1 MDNSQFIKLI
11 NSSRYSRRLLVLAK
25 KIMFTKCDIGQLHL
39 GTVNA
44 LKQYM
49 IHVLCIHI
57 WKMKWKRNRIQNKK
71 YCAEWRI
78 CFFAISKDER
88 TTIKKKKNANVQ
100 NTEWKHKLKIY
111 TSAPSLFAVLRSHFV
126 IRRKVNYYRSVF
138 SLCCSVYLLLS
149 LRLFFSAAL
158 FRLHFYTYSE
168 KQCLHCSPNI
178 IYLICCI
185 HTLWAAREHTLWAAT
200 KSIPK
205 KQQAKA
211 MAKKQSVS
219 KFNGLHWRFTAF
231 AMRTKTATVR
241 RAGGIR
247 TAETQENEI
256 IILVN

>member
-1 MDNSQFIKLI
+1 
-11 NSSRYSRRLLVLAK
+11 
-25 KIMFTKCDIGQLHL
+25 MFTKCDIGQLHL

-149 LRLFFSAAL
+149 LRLFFLCCSFSSPFLHIQWEAMLTL
-158 FRLHFYTYSE
+158 FAQYNLLDLLHTYTLSSERTYTLSSNKKHSE
-168 KQCLHCSPNI
+168 KTTSKSDGKK
-178 IYLICCI
+178 
-185 HTLWAAREHTLWAAT
+185 TEREQ
-200 KSIPK
+200 I
-205 KQQAKA
+205 
-211 MAKKQSVS
+211 
-219 KFNGLHWRFTAF
+219 
-231 AMRTKTATVR
+231 
-241 RAGGIR
+241 
-247 TAETQENEI
+247 
-256 IILVN
+256 